1 MYVLHFSLHF
11 LGVLKLSRMRRDLLD
26 KARITAAVEFI
37 METIEVDPNFNTSSR
52 VTADAGAS
60 GGESKSMP
68 TAVSASD
75 EKSSLKLCLRKFDGE
90 STTYT
95 LTSH

>member
-1 MYVLHFSLHF
+1 
-11 LGVLKLSRMRRDLLD
+11 MRRDLLD
-26 KARITAAVEFI
+26 QARITAAVEFI
-37 METIEVDPNFNTSSR
+37 METIEIDPSFNTSSS
-52 VTADAGAS
+52 VTTNAS
-60 GGESKSMP
+60 ACGGERKSMA
-68 TAVSASD
+68 TAVAASD